1 MTKGHNIVKKKKK
14 KNINSKSHAHLQIM
28 TNHSLKFQVNSI
40 KDVAG
45 VAGTRYESARAIT
58 SSKMAETKNQK
69 PHVHLHMIRRQSIQF
84 QVSLMK
90 DVRGVAGTR
99 SDGWKDARN
108 GGQTNE
114 RTHTQTNAGHF

>member
-1 MTKGHNIVKKKKK
+1 
-14 KNINSKSHAHLQIM
+14 M
-28 TNHSLKFQVNSI
+28 TNDSAKFQVNST

-84 QVSLMK
+84 QISLME
-90 DVRGVAGTR
+90 DVRGVVGTR
-99 SDGWKDARN
+99 SDGRKDARN
-108 GGQTNE
+108 DGQTTG
-114 RTHTQTNAGHF
+114 RTHTQTNAGHFYSQQQTNEQ